1 MRSHCDIKMQAL
13 TSPLPT
19 TAPGLRQKPERE
31 EPSLVIAG
39 QGQGEPP
46 TQGSGES
53 IVVECGH
60 PPGDP
65 GPSSDHQ
72 DPPET
77 CKSRRRRRRK
87 KPSVAEGEQAA
98 LPPEAPRGAEE
109 QGESRA
115 KAPGLR
121 QKPEREEPSLVIA
134 GQGQGEPPTQGSG
147 ESIVVE
153 SGHPPGDPGPSS
165 DHQDPPETCKS
176 RERSRKEKPSVAEG
190 EQAALPPE
198 APRGAE
204 EQGESR
210 AKAPGLRQKP
220 EREEPSLVIAGQGQ
234 GEPPTQGSGE
244 SIGVECGPPPGDP
257 GPSSDHQDPPETC
270 KSRGRRRRRK
280 PSVAEGEQAALPPE
294 APRGAEEQG
303 ESRAKAPGL
312 RQKPEREEPSLVIAG
327 QGQGEPPTQGSG
339 ESIVVECGHPPG
351 DPGPSSDHQDPPET
365 WGIQFLPLMEPV
377 LLGSPEISSLDPA
390 FVPAEGDIHPETPSV
405 SCRAGFHSFSYPT
418 PCRNSFPSP
427 L

>member
-134 GQGQGEPPTQGSG
+134 GQGQGEPPTQGS
-147 ESIVVE
+147 
-153 SGHPPGDPGPSS
+153 
-165 DHQDPPETCKS
+165 
-176 RERSRKEKPSVAEG
+176 
-190 EQAALPPE
+190 
-198 APRGAE
+198 
-204 EQGESR
+204 
-210 AKAPGLRQKP
+210 APGLRQKP

-244 SIGVECGPPPGDP
+244 SIVVECGHPPGDP

-270 KSRGRRRRRK
+270 KSRGRRRRKK